1 MTPEAKVK
9 ASVKG
14 EAAKIALA
22 MRTARVAAGWS
33 QAELATNI
41 GVSLVTITRMESLGV
56 SMSATSV
63 IKAMALFRQSC
74 IEVDMY
80 QPDAITIT
88 INKKAIDKAA
98 VGFAD
103 AINRRDKNKIARAN
117 RKEKNT

>member
-1 MTPEAKVK
+1 MTPEVKVK
-9 ASVKG
+9 ASVKD

-98 VGFAD
+98 AGFAD

-117 RKEKNT
+117 KKEKSA

>member
-1 MTPEAKVK
+1 MKD
-9 ASVKG
+9 
-14 EAAKIALA
+14 EAAKIGLA

-41 GVSLVTITRMESLGV
+41 GVATATIARMESLGV
-56 SMSATSV
+56 SMNATSI

-88 INKKAIDKAA
+88 INKQAIDKAA
-98 VGFAD
+98 AEFA
-103 AINRRDKNKIARAN
+103 ATINRRNENKILRAN
-117 RKEKNT
+117 KMEKTI

>member
-9 ASVKG
+9 ASVKD

-63 IKAMALFRQSC
+63 IKAMALFRQAY

-98 VGFAD
+98 AGFAD

-117 RKEKNT
+117 KKEKST

>member
-1 MTPEAKVK
+1 VK
-9 ASVKG
+9 D

-98 VGFAD
+98 AGFAD

-117 RKEKNT
+117 KKEKNT

>member
-1 MTPEAKVK
+1 MTPEVKVK
-9 ASVKG
+9 ASVKD

-98 VGFAD
+98 AGFAD

-117 RKEKNT
+117 KKEKNT

>member
-1 MTPEAKVK
+1 MKD
-9 ASVKG
+9 

-63 IKAMALFRQSC
+63 IKAMALFRQAC

-98 VGFAD
+98 AGFAD

-117 RKEKNT
+117 KKEKNT

>member
-1 MTPEAKVK
+1 MKN
-9 ASVKG
+9 

-41 GVSLVTITRMESLGV
+41 GVSLPTIARMESLGV
-56 SMSATSV
+56 SMSAASI
-63 IKAMALFRQSC
+63 IKAMSLFRQSC

-88 INKKAIDKAA
+88 INKQAIDKAA
-98 VGFAD
+98 AGFAD
-103 AINRRDKNKIARAN
+103 AINRRDENKILRAN
-117 RKEKNT
+117 KMEKTI

>member
-9 ASVKG
+9 ASVKD

-63 IKAMALFRQSC
+63 IKAMALFRQAC

-80 QPDAITIT
+80 QPSAITIT

-98 VGFAD
+98 AGFAD
-103 AINRRDKNKIARAN
+103 SINRRDENKIARAN
-117 RKEKNT
+117 KKEKNT